1 MSQARLGKSSI
12 VLSNANSPI
21 RLRRSRMHPAFSVL
35 IFTVTAGAGYGLLGW
50 LAASDL
56 LSLWAL
62 SVSERV
68 IIGVIAIVLIT
79 IGLLSSTT
87 HLANPKNAWR
97 SFSRF
102 RTSWLS
108 REAVFAVLLYPIAG
122 LYALSILGY
131 VPGTMLW
138 ALLCLLLSGIIV
150 FVTSMIYASLKTIR
164 QWYTPLVPCLFLLFA
179 VLSGVMTL
187 TMILAWQ
194 GHETAGLQFTLSAI
208 AIATGIVKLVYFYW
222 FNIPSTTNIQTATG
236 FTQKKVSLLDAG
248 HSSPS
253 FLNHEFIYEVA
264 YNKLLRLRLLMFVST
279 FILPVFLLVFIGS
292 AWLLSIVWVIMMAG
306 LLVERWLFFA
316 EARHVVR
323 LYHGHQHT

>member
-1 MSQARLGKSSI
+1 
-12 VLSNANSPI
+12 
-21 RLRRSRMHPAFSVL
+21 MHPAFSVL

-50 LAASDL
+50 LALSDL
-56 LSLWAL
+56 LLDMWML
-62 SVSERV
+62 SISER
-68 IIGVIAIVLIT
+68 ITIGVIAVVFIT
-79 IGLLSSTT
+79 IGLLSSTK

-122 LYALSILGY
+122 LYALSIWLEMA
-131 VPGTMLW
+131 GTLLW
-138 ALLCLLLSGIIV
+138 AALCLVLSGVIV

-179 VLSGVMTL
+179 VLSGAMTL
-187 TMILAWQ
+187 LMILAWQ
-194 GHETAGLQFTLSAI
+194 GQDTATLAHIIMAI
-208 AIATGIVKLVYFYW
+208 AMGTALVKLVYFYW
-222 FNIPSTTNIQTATG
+222 FSIPSTTNIQTATG
-236 FTQKKVSLLDAG
+236 FTQKKVGLLDAG

-264 YNKLLRLRLLMFVST
+264 HNKLLRLRWLMFVIT
-279 FILPVFLLVFIGS
+279 FIAPVFLLAVVNSPVMLSI
-292 AWLLSIVWVIMMAG
+292 AWLLMMSG